1 MNNISIN
8 RKPTVLLVDDM
19 TTNLLLLNDLLK
31 EDYEI
36 KVAKN
41 GKKAIEI
48 ALSDTQ
54 IDLILL
60 DIMMPDLDGYE
71 VCKILKNSEQSKN
84 IPIIF
89 VTAKDSQ
96 EDEEYG
102 LNLGAIDYIT
112 KPFSKTIVKLRV
124 RNHVELKLKNDI
136 LEELSMYDGLT
147 HIPNRRYF
155 DETFDRRYKEAMR
168 QNEDLTVIMIDIDFF
183 KPYND
188 NYGHGKGDEALRKVA
203 IALKD
208 TLKRP
213 NDFIARYGGEEFV
226 VLLSNLPQESISIVA
241 NELLDAVRDLNIE
254 HLYSKVQ
261 NRITVS
267 LGIFHKTKDLNTTK
281 EEMLKSADELL
292 YKAKNSGRDQYCSNS
307 EELVNEK

>member
-1 MNNISIN
+1 VNNININ
-8 RKPTVLLVDDM
+8 KKPVILLIDDM
-19 TTNLLLLNDLLK
+19 TTNLLLLNNLLK
-31 EDYEI
+31 DEYEI
-36 KVAKN
+36 KIAKN
-41 GKKAIEI
+41 GQKAIEI
-48 ALSDTQ
+48 ALSDVQ

-60 DIMMPDLDGYE
+60 DIMMPNLDGYE
-71 VCKILKNSEQSKN
+71 VCKILKNSEQTKN

-112 KPFSKTIVKLRV
+112 KPFKKTIVKLRV
-124 RNHVELKLKNDI
+124 RNQIELKLKSDA

-155 DETFDRRYKEAMR
+155 DEMFERKYKEALR
-168 QNEDLTVIMIDIDFF
+168 QNEGLTVIMIDIDFF
-183 KPYND
+183 KLYND
-188 NYGHGKGDEALRKVA
+188 NYGHGKGDETLRKVA

-208 TLKRP
+208 RLKRP

-226 VLLSNLPQESISIVA
+226 VLLNNLPQENISIVA

-261 NRITVS
+261 NRITIS
-267 LGIFHKTKDLNTTK
+267 LGIFYKSKDLNIEK
-281 EEMLKSADELL
+281 NEMLASADELL
-292 YKAKNSGRDQYCSNS
+292 YKAKESGRDRFCSNRES
-307 EELVNEK
+307 LIDE